1 MSTPHADQDPVRR
14 PIEEL
19 EKTLKREIYQA
30 RNIQNRLLNGKKPTL
45 SDGEI
50 TGKSIPAR
58 VIGGDYFDF
67 YTLPE
72 GTIRIVI
79 GDVMG
84 KGIPAAMLMILT
96 RGAFRSAAGKTKTPG
111 ETLTAMNQAL
121 YEDFRSLSSFVT
133 VFCADW
139 NPATNEFVY
148 ANAGHTLPLLLK
160 ANKEVKEV
168 PKLNGVMLGGLYGQ
182 TYEERRIHIEAGDKV
197 FFYTDGIIEA
207 ENKNGV
213 QFTRDRLI
221 DVLLSHPA
229 QSVTEMEQSVIDAVQ
244 AFTEGMPQKDDITM
258 VIVRAG
264 YGIQGCSRET
274 VTSVEPSKV
283 GNQHE

>member
-1 MSTPHADQDPVRR
+1 MTTPHADHDPARR

-45 SDGEI
+45 PDGEI
-50 TGKSIPAR
+50 TGRSIPAR
-58 VIGGDYFDF
+58 VIGGDYYDF

-96 RGAFRSAAGKTKTPG
+96 RGAFRSTACKTKSPG

-121 YEDFRSLSSFVT
+121 YDDFRALSSFVT

-139 NPATNEFVY
+139 DPVTNEFVY
-148 ANAGHTLPLLLK
+148 ANAGHSLPLLLK
-160 ANKEVKEV
+160 GNHEVAEV
-168 PKLNGVMLGGLYGQ
+168 PKIKGVMLGGLPGQ
-182 TYEERRIHIEAGDKV
+182 TYEECRITLDDADKV

-207 ENKNGV
+207 ENRCGE
-213 QFTRDRLI
+213 QFTRSRLI
-221 DVLLSHPA
+221 DVLLA
-229 QSVTEMEQSVIDAVQ
+229 YKEKSVTDMEQSVVDAVQ
-244 AFTEGMPQKDDITM
+244 AFTEDMPQKDDITM
-258 VIVRAG
+258 VILQARKTGSQNVLES
-264 YGIQGCSRET
+264 QSVVET
-274 VTSVEPSKV
+274 R
-283 GNQHE
+283 